1 MGGYWRDLPIEIQ
14 KEYMG
19 GSFKLEGGKTGMAES
34 AGYVFQRVVF
44 LQAGVP

>member
-19 GSFKLEGGKTGMAES
+19 GSFKLEGGKQEWRG
-34 AGYVFQRVVF
+34 GYLLMNQV
-44 LQAGVP
+44 